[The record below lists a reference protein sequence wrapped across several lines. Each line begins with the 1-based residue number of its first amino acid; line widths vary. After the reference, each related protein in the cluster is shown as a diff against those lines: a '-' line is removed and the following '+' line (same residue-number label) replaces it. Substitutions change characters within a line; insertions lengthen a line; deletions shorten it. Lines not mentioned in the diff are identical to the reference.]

1 MKVTLEQVEEALVKN
16 RGLLNPAAR
25 DLEISR
31 AALVSR
37 ISNHP
42 ELKEVLDQCR
52 EAVVDDAEY
61 KLFEALD
68 RSEKWAIMLILQS
81 VGKSRGYASST
92 EITGKNGS
100 DFVFTLNIPKP
111 NTDPDDE

>member
-37 ISNHP
+37 INNHP
-42 ELKEVLDQCR
+42 ELKEVLNQCR
-52 EAVVDDAEY
+52 EAIVDDAEY

-81 VGKSRGYASST
+81 IGKNRGYANST
-92 EITGKNGS
+92 EITGKDGA

-111 NTDPDDE
+111 NSSEADE